1 MYSFESR
8 KELYFFG
15 DNGRKL
21 KQRILA
27 IELQKKTKNA
37 HSFLELEVT
46 LTNMFR
52 KKINK

>member
-27 IELQKKTKNA
+27 IELQKKNKKR
-37 HSFLELEVT
+37 SLFLGVGSD
-46 LTNMFR
+46 
-52 KKINK
+52 IDQHVS